1 VLELSETVGFRLFEL
16 RLATIKHGR
25 TWTRIQ
31 SFTYKVNAEA
41 QQLYRIESEDTRRRT
56 QTQTGSWDVTDAF
69 VQIADTFK
77 GFHVQDVS
85 RGCSFVLVTKS
96 KGAIFFSADSADTV
110 RDFVQIISIASNRL
124 KYLYI
129 RMGKRHGDPL
139 QEEKKKR
146 EGPKYVIGIT
156 DQKHLIELA
165 EDPEQMRTLVT
176 GGVLQL
182 HKDDDKSS
190 VWHHFSMK
198 RISDDLALAVARQ
211 FKSASERRNVIE
223 KLKLAGAVTGQ
234 ELVRLCETPA
244 PDGADYMPAF
254 SFFRGRPCLLN
265 YRIDVNGGKLFK
277 SATLESLYRLCQ
289 MPVDVFDGH
298 AAVEVEFK
306 EHVTR
311 E

>member
-1 VLELSETVGFRLFEL
+1 MYRLEPEDVGKRS
-16 RLATIKHGR
+16 
-25 TWTRIQ
+25 Q
-31 SFTYKVNAEA
+31 
-41 QQLYRIESEDTRRRT
+41 T
-56 QTQTGSWDVTDAF
+56 QTQTQTQIKTASWDVADAF
-69 VQIADTFK
+69 VQITDTFK
-77 GFHVQDVS
+77 GFNVQSVS
-85 RGCSFVLVTKS
+85 CGCSFILVTKS
-96 KGAIFFSADSADTV
+96 KGAIFFSADSAETV
-110 RDFVQIISIASNRL
+110 RDFVQVIAIASNKL

-129 RMGKRHGDPL
+129 RMGKRRREPL
-139 QEEKKKR
+139 QEEGKKP

-156 DQKHLIELA
+156 DQKQLIELA

-211 FKSASERRNVIE
+211 FKSPAERRKVIE
-223 KLKLAGAVTGQ
+223 KLKLAGAVTGP
-234 ELVRLCETPA
+234 ELVRLCETSA
-244 PDGADYMPAF
+244 PPGADYMPAF
-254 SFFRGRPCLLN
+254 SYFRGRPCLLN

-289 MPVDVFDGH
+289 LPIDVVDGY
-298 AAVEVEFK
+298 AAVNIEFK